1 VVLAPGRK
9 MTACESNGESVN
21 LRSSG
26 TVSARP
32 IGVNVPINSPQATA
46 DANQATIFGLRST
59 AQKAAIALIK
69 ISAFVGAAISQNI
82 LET

>member
-1 VVLAPGRK
+1 MPCGG
-9 MTACESNGESVN
+9 ACESGGENGN
-21 LRSSG
+21 LYSSG

-32 IGVNVPINSPQATA
+32 IGVNVPMTSPHATA
-46 DANQATIFGLRST
+46 AADQVAQFDLRST

-69 ISAFVGAAISQNI
+69 IKAFVGAAISQNA